1 MPETIDFGAYDSIAK
16 SCTIRS
22 PQNRALYK
30 RKIKE
35 CSLMFQSSHERTIE
49 TETEDVCVLKQLA
62 AKKELRTFKALM
74 AINLPPRIGIA
85 YKTSY
90 KIVRNLT
97 VDTFKSENVGPKV
110 SLLNKPKWNK
120 EAILD

>member
-1 MPETIDFGAYDSIAK
+1 
-16 SCTIRS
+16 
-22 PQNRALYK
+22 
-30 RKIKE
+30 
-35 CSLMFQSSHERTIE
+35 MFQSSHERTIE